1 MENKNLKIY
10 TRKGDKGS
18 TTLIGGTIV
27 SKTSIRVES
36 YGMVDELNSFTG
48 CLFEE
53 TTDSAVKSFLK
64 TVMNTLFLIES
75 HLAVDPAEAGKKYF
89 SDITPDDTK
98 QVESE
103 IDRMNETMPELK
115 NFILPAGSETAARA
129 HVCRTVC
136 RRMERTVLRLHESE
150 PVHPEILK
158 YINRLSDY
166 YFVLARYFAHQSGS
180 GDVVWI
186 AK

>member
-1 MENKNLKIY
+1 MNKDAKIY
-10 TRKGDKGS
+10 TRKGDSG
-18 TTLIGGTIV
+18 TTSLIGGRIV
-27 SKTSIRVES
+27 PKNCIRVES
-36 YGMVDELNSFTG
+36 YGMVDELNSFIG

-53 TTDSAVKSFLK
+53 TTDSLVKSFLK

-75 HLAVDPAEAGKKYF
+75 HLAVDPAEVQKKYF
-89 SDITPDDTK
+89 ADITPDDTK
-98 QVESE
+98 LVESE
-103 IDRMNETMPELK
+103 IDRMNETLPELK

-166 YFVLARYFAHQSGS
+166 FFVLARYFAHQSGS
-180 GDVVWI
+180 GDVAWI